1 MSELRLVEAS
11 TEAHFAAMSA
21 IHCRGWRTAYRGA
34 VPEDY
39 LQEVIT
45 EEYWIPYFREDYA
58 TGRCKGLLLYENE
71 LPVAA
76 CTYGPIRSGTSPR
89 QSAGMVIDA
98 SKYPG
103 WGEVISLYTEPDRT
117 GFGFGGLLLEGA
129 VAQLRAEGYPGC
141 TLFVL
146 RENRGARRF
155 YERHG
160 FGWDGTVQLVPF
172 PHETVCQDLRYVRTF

>member
-1 MSELRLVEAS
+1 MPELCLVEAS

-21 IHCRGWRTAYRGA
+21 IHCRGWRATYRGA
-34 VPEDY
+34 VPDDY
-39 LQEVIT
+39 LREVIT
-45 EEYWIPYFREDYA
+45 EDHWVPYFREDYA
-58 TGRCKGLLLYENE
+58 TKRCKGLLLYEND

-89 QSAGMVIDA
+89 QSAEMVIDA

-103 WGEVISLYTEPDRT
+103 WGEVISLYTEPGRT
-117 GFGFGGLLLEGA
+117 SSGFGGMLLEGA
-129 VAQLRAEGYPGC
+129 VDRLRAEGRPGC

-146 RENRGARRF
+146 EENQGARRF

-160 FGWDGTVQLVPF
+160 FAWDGSVQLVPF
-172 PHETVCQDLRYVRTF
+172 PHGMVCHDLRYVRSF